1 MDHIT
6 KAQLPNP
13 KFRRLFWASDKKKIN
28 EILSTVNIK
37 YLLGLKNKIYKT
49 DKGSKGTRMFIR
61 YSGYEF
67 QVSSITINKELNRRK
82 NESNIS

>member
-1 MDHIT
+1 MDSIT
-6 KAQLPNP
+6 KAQLPNR
-13 KFRRLFWASDKKKIN
+13 KFHRLYWASNKQKIN

-37 YLLGLKNKIYKT
+37 YLLGLKKKIYKT

-67 QVSSITINKELNRRK
+67 QVSSITINKELKRRSDE
-82 NESNIS
+82 NNIS

>member
-1 MDHIT
+1 MDHIA
-6 KAQLPNP
+6 KAQLPNA
-13 KFRRLFWASDKKKIN
+13 KFHRLYWKSGKQKIN

-67 QVSSITINKELNRRK
+67 QVSSITINKELKRRK
-82 NESNIS
+82 NENNIS

>member
-6 KAQLPNP
+6 KAQLPNT
-13 KFRRLFWASDKKKIN
+13 KFHRLYWRSNKQKIN
-28 EILSTVNIK
+28 EILSKVNIK

-49 DKGSKGTRMFIR
+49 DKGSGGTRMFIR

-67 QVSSITINKELNRRK
+67 QVSSITINKELKRRR

>member
-1 MDHIT
+1 MDSIST
-6 KAQLPNP
+6 AQLPNR
-13 KFRRLFWASDKKKIN
+13 KFHRLYWASHKQKIN

-37 YLLGLKNKIYKT
+37 YLLGLKKKIYKT
-49 DKGSKGTRMFIR
+49 DKGSKGTRMFVR

-67 QVSSITINKELNRRK
+67 QVSSITINKELKRRK